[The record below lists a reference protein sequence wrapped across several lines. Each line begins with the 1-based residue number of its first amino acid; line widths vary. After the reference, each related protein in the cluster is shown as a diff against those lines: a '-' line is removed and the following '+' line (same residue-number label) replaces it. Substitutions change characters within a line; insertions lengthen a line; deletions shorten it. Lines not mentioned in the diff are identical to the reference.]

1 MFNQQPAKMTPT
13 DNVPSFS
20 LPEANN
26 LLSFVSSATVNI
38 TEALGKQS
46 KKRTVNIKK
55 YAQKR
60 VKRLEQGAGR
70 RGSIAA
76 SQTKTKSKSALL
88 SPPSVTKQASS
99 ARAHPSLKMM
109 GPSNTWPEFP
119 LPPCQPPAALQT
131 SGVATTN
138 YPTYS
143 SHPPMQHSYS
153 DPNLYPPTSEASVID
168 EDLAMILSELD
179 EAPTQHSVSSRTTSG
194 SVTPCFTPQPTL
206 ESQVGI
212 AEHPFSPYSDCGSDE
227 LYGDSAYSSPIS
239 YNCSPAPVASVPIST
254 HNWTT
259 SVQSPP
265 MVMSQCAVACSN
277 NSGWMEMPTSIHS
290 DPLTTGCLW
299 VPECSPLTVNA
310 TMPTVI
316 DQGPPATPTVM
327 QFLSECGLFQ

>member
-1 MFNQQPAKMTPT
+1 MAHT
-13 DNVPSFS
+13 DNVPSIS

-38 TEALGKQS
+38 HEALGKQS

-119 LPPCQPPAALQT
+119 ALPPCQPPAAIQT
-131 SGVATTN
+131 SGVATSN
-138 YPTYS
+138 YSTYS
-143 SHPPMQHSYS
+143 SHPQMQHSYS
-153 DPNLYPPTSEASVID
+153 DPNIYPPTSEASIID
-168 EDLAMILSELD
+168 EDLALILSDLD
-179 EAPTQHSVSSRTTSG
+179 EAPTHHSVSVSSRHTSG

-239 YNCSPAPVASVPIST
+239 YHCSPAPMTTVPIST
-254 HNWTT
+254 NNWTT

-265 MVMSQCAVACSN
+265 MVMSQCAIACSN
-277 NSGWMEMPTSIHS
+277 SSSWMEMPTSIHA
-290 DPLTTGCLW
+290 DPLTTGCSW
-299 VPECSPLTVNA
+299 IPECPPLTVNA
-310 TMPTVI
+310 TMPL
-316 DQGPPATPTVM
+316 DQGPPATPTVI
-327 QFLSECGLFQ
+327 QFLSEFGLYQ